1 MSSPPI
7 PPEKKVLSM
16 SAMPMTEPV
25 LDLLEN
31 VIGVC
36 RMEAVE
42 TSTAAAWETSTET
55 ASSSCASSAFE
66 SLFSYL
72 IIQVSLLLGSQR
84 ILGNV

>member
-1 MSSPPI
+1 
-7 PPEKKVLSM
+7 M

-42 TSTAAAWETSTET
+42 TSTAAAGETSTET
-55 ASSSCASSAFE
+55 ASSSCASSAFK

-72 IIQVSLLLGSQR
+72 II
-84 ILGNV
+84 